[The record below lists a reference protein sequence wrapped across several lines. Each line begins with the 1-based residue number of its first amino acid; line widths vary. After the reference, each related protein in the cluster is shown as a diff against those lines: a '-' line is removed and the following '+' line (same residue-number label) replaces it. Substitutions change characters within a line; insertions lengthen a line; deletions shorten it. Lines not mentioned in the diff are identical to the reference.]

1 MVIVPEDSALQLDI
15 KILDKDI
22 GLVEQGMPVEVKVNA
37 YEYTKYGMLKGQL
50 EWIGSDA
57 IIDEVLGPIYPA
69 KVLVNEA
76 ALPNKVNDRV
86 VKISPGMSVN
96 LDVQIGK
103 RRLIEYF
110 LSPLIRYKKES
121 LNER

>member
-1 MVIVPEDSALQLDI
+1 MT
-15 KILDKDI
+15 
-22 GLVEQGMPVEVKVNA
+22 VEVKVNA

-69 KVLVNEA
+69 KIQLDGIT
-76 ALPNKVNDRV
+76 LPNKVNSRA
-86 VKISPGMSVN
+86 VKISPGMGVN